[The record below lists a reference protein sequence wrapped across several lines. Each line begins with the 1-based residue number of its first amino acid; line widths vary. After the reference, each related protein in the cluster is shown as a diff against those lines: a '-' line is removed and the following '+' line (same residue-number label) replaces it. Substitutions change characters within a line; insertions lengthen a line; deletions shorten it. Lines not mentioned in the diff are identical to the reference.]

1 MKRVYLDN
9 AACTPL
15 DNRVFEAMRPF
26 FVEEFGNPATIH
38 SYGSVPREALDK
50 ARAQVGALINSKP
63 EYIFFTA
70 NGSEAN
76 NMAVK
81 GICLAN
87 QARGKH
93 VICSEIEHFSV
104 LQAIKSMEKL
114 GFTSTQLKVDK
125 NGIIQTG
132 ELEEL
137 IKDETVLVSVMLANH
152 EVGTIEPVAGVAA
165 LIKKINA
172 ERATRKLQP
181 VYLHADAIAAAGV
194 IPVDVEALGVDL
206 LSLASS
212 SFYGPKGAAALY
224 IRKGVRINPLIDGG
238 IQEGGRR
245 AGLENVPAIVGMGKA
260 AELARSEMAERDKK
274 MEPLRDLLIE
284 LILKNIPQVRL
295 NGDAKK
301 RLPNNVNVAVEYI
314 EGESIL
320 MWLDDA
326 GIAASSGSAC
336 TSKALKASHVLLAIG
351 VPQEVCHGSMLFSLN
366 KDTSKEDI
374 EYTAAEL
381 TKVVEKLRSM
391 SPLYKKRL

>member
-1 MKRVYLDN
+1 MKKIYLDN
-9 AACTPL
+9 ASCTPL
-15 DNRVFEAMRPF
+15 DPRVFEAMKPF
-26 FVEEFGNPATIH
+26 CIEEFGNPSTIH
-38 SYGSVPREALDK
+38 SYGNAPREALDN
-50 ARAQVGALINSKP
+50 ARRQAGALITSAP

-76 NMAVK
+76 NMAIK
-81 GICLAN
+81 GVCLAN

-93 VICSEIEHFSV
+93 VIFSEIEHFSV
-104 LQAIKSMEKL
+104 MQAVKSMEKT
-114 GFTSTQLKVDK
+114 GFTSNQLKVDST
-125 NGIIQTG
+125 GIIKAG
-132 ELEEL
+132 ELEKL
-137 IKDETVLVSVMLANH
+137 IRDDTVLVSLMLANH
-152 EVGTIEPVAGVAA
+152 EIGTIEPVSEAA
-165 LIKKINA
+165 AVLKKVNA
-172 ERATRKLQP
+172 ERVARKLQP
-181 VYLHADAIAAAGV
+181 VYLHTDAVAAAGV

-206 LSLASS
+206 LSFASS

-224 IRKGVRINPLIDGG
+224 IKKGVRINPLIDGG

-260 AELARSEMAERDKK
+260 AELAKAEMAERNAK

-314 EGESIL
+314 EGESML

-336 TSKALKASHVLLAIG
+336 TSKALKASHVLLSIG

-366 KDTSKEDI
+366 KDISKADI
-374 EYTAAEL
+374 EYTAVEL
-381 TKVVEKLRSM
+381 AKIVKKLREM
-391 SPLYKKRL
+391 SPLYKKS